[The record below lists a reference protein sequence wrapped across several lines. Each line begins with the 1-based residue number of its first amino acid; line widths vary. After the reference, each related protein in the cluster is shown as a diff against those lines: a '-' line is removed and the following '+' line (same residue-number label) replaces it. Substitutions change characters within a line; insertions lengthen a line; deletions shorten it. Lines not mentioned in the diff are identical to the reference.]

1 MERLIA
7 FFTHLGAPQWLAV
20 GLVLLIAEL
29 STGTT
34 YLLWP
39 AAAAWVTG
47 LVLMFVPLPLPAQLT
62 IFAAVTLATTLTGRS
77 YLKGRLLGAP
87 GDSAM
92 NDRARQLV
100 GATGVAAG
108 VFENGLG
115 RVKLGDTEW
124 RGRSSD
130 AIGAGDAVRVVSV
143 EGATLT
149 VRRL

>member
-1 MERLIA
+1 MDWLTE
-7 FFTHLGAPQWLAV
+7 FFTHLAAPQWLAL

-39 AAAAWVTG
+39 AVAAWVTG

-62 IFAAVTLATTLTGRS
+62 IFAAVTLVTTLTGRT

-87 GDSAM
+87 GDDTM

-100 GATGVAAG
+100 GAMGIAAG
-108 VFENGLG
+108 VFENGVG
-115 RVKLGDTEW
+115 RVKLGDSEW
-124 RGRSSD
+124 RGLSAD
-130 AIGAGDAVRVVSV
+130 AIGAGDMVRVIAV

-149 VRRL
+149 VRRA

>member
-1 MERLIA
+1 MDWLIA
-7 FFTHLGAPQWLAV
+7 FFTHLGAPQWLAL

-39 AAAAWVTG
+39 AMAAWVTG

-62 IFAAVTLATTLTGRS
+62 IFAAVTLATTLTGRTW
-77 YLKGRLLGAP
+77 LKGRMLGAP
-87 GDSAM
+87 GDDAM
-92 NDRARQLV
+92 NDRGRQLV
-100 GATGVAAG
+100 GAKGIAAG
-108 VFENGLG
+108 VFENGVG
-115 RVKLGDTEW
+115 RVRLGDSEW
-124 RGRSSD
+124 RGASSD
-130 AIGAGDAVRVVSV
+130 AIGAGDAVEVLAV